1 MKRTL
6 LYVGAALAMAIS
18 FAGCN
23 KEAELIDN
31 NVDVKEG
38 IPFSLIANPVET
50 RTVNDGMDTKWKA
63 NDGINVFHAVAGTQA
78 YVNDGKYTISE
89 ANLEI
94 NKFEGTL
101 GGALVEGT
109 SYDWYMF
116 YPYTSQI
123 VTPAN
128 NSKGFATIG
137 SSATGSQTQNGNSN
151 KAHLAGD
158 GVPLW
163 GKITGVTSTQMPNVQ
178 VNHACSFIEFN
189 VTNNSGVDL
198 TVHEINFTGTEAIVG
213 TYYINY
219 AGDVVAYT
227 GSGDEYVSNVAKLNV
242 QNPTAISAGETA
254 SFYMVIKPFT
264 ASTGALKVSVND
276 YEKTIPISKAITFTA
291 GKIKKINF
299 NYDQEEAPTTE
310 ATFIFNT
317 SAGLSE
323 LGIAEPSS
331 GGTSLDGKTCVKE
344 GISLSFAQ
352 GGATTPPRAW
362 KSNSGVELRTYANNT
377 LTFTAPFGYNVT
389 EIRFGSSSNGSYTAS
404 TGTWTGSKWTG
415 EAEIVTLTKG
425 SGSSHSI
432 NTITVIC
439 SKAGSK
445 ILDRIELSGNYK
457 TEFYVND
464 AFDYSGLVVTAYFTD
479 GTSLVVDSPLVSSP
493 DMTTAAESVPV
504 TVSYTYEDV
513 TKTAQYAINISE
525 LPVYVVT
532 LGDTEETLSATM
544 GESVTLPTRS
554 FEGYT
559 FEGWSTTNLTEST
572 TTAPSLISAGSYTP
586 TASITLYPVFSIG
599 DYSTMWVKTDLDD
612 LTAGNYVLLS
622 PGGYAFNGTINSGH
636 GQKTAT
642 AIEFNSDGQSASIPS
657 DACVLEFQAVQGG
670 FKLYNSSLGYLYAT
684 KAASGG
690 LAWQS
695 SESNYWS
702 KLDEVTLVYSANSA
716 HLRTYNDT
724 FRTYGNN
731 ANAGIVLAKESIIG
745 VKSYLSNPQ

>member
-291 GKIKKINF
+291 
-299 NYDQEEAPTTE
+299 
-310 ATFIFNT
+310 
-317 SAGLSE
+317 
-323 LGIAEPSS
+323 
-331 GGTSLDGKTCVKE
+331 
-344 GISLSFAQ
+344 
-352 GGATTPPRAW
+352 
-362 KSNSGVELRTYANNT
+362 
-377 LTFTAPFGYNVT
+377 
-389 EIRFGSSSNGSYTAS
+389 
-404 TGTWTGSKWTG
+404 
-415 EAEIVTLTKG
+415 
-425 SGSSHSI
+425 
-432 NTITVIC
+432 
-439 SKAGSK
+439 
-445 ILDRIELSGNYK
+445 
-457 TEFYVND
+457 
-464 AFDYSGLVVTAYFTD
+464 
-479 GTSLVVDSPLVSSP
+479 
-493 DMTTAAESVPV
+493 
-504 TVSYTYEDV
+504 
-513 TKTAQYAINISE
+513 
-525 LPVYVVT
+525 
-532 LGDTEETLSATM
+532 
-544 GESVTLPTRS
+544 
-554 FEGYT
+554 
-559 FEGWSTTNLTEST
+559 
-572 TTAPSLISAGSYTP
+572 
-586 TASITLYPVFSIG
+586 
-599 DYSTMWVKTDLDD
+599 
-612 LTAGNYVLLS
+612 
-622 PGGYAFNGTINSGH
+622 
-636 GQKTAT
+636 
-642 AIEFNSDGQSASIPS
+642 
-657 DACVLEFQAVQGG
+657 
-670 FKLYNSSLGYLYAT
+670 
-684 KAASGG
+684 
-690 LAWQS
+690 
-695 SESNYWS
+695 
-702 KLDEVTLVYSANSA
+702 
-716 HLRTYNDT
+716 
-724 FRTYGNN
+724 
-731 ANAGIVLAKESIIG
+731 
-745 VKSYLSNPQ
+745 